1 MTHQG
6 DATVNKPEER
16 FEVSA
21 TASNHFAWI
30 RTRLALERTIMAWVR
45 TSASLIGFGF
55 TIVQFFQRVQSSAS
69 PAVPVYLPDAPRDFG
84 LALIGS
90 GVLGLVV
97 ALWQYHKL
105 LRYLWSDEF
114 RSIAGIEKEP
124 ATTSI
129 MWVTIILLLVGLAAF
144 FVVLFRWA

>member
-1 MTHQG
+1 M
-6 DATVNKPEER
+6 NKPDER
-16 FEVSA
+16 FEVST
-21 TASNHFAWI
+21 TASNHFAWL

-55 TIVQFFQRVQSSAS
+55 TIVQFFQRVQSSAAS
-69 PAVPVYLPDAPRDFG
+69 TVPVYLPDAPRDFG

-97 ALWQYHKL
+97 ALWQYNKI
-105 LRYLWSDEF
+105 LRYLWSGEF
-114 RSIAGIEKEP
+114 RTIAGVETEP

-129 MWVTIILLLVGLAAF
+129 MWVTIILLLVGLFAF
-144 FVVLFRWA
+144 FVVLFHWA

>member
-6 DATVNKPEER
+6 DAAVNKPEER
-16 FEVSA
+16 FEVSV

-55 TIVQFFQRVQSSAS
+55 TIVQFFQRVQSTQT
-69 PAVPVYLPDAPRDFG
+69 VPVYLPDAPRDFG

-90 GVLGLVV
+90 GILGLIV

-105 LRYLWSDEF
+105 LRYLWGDQF
-114 RSIAGIEKEP
+114 GPIAGIEKEP

>member
-21 TASNHFAWI
+21 TASNHFAWV

-55 TIVQFFQRVQSSAS
+55 TIVQFFQRVQSTQT
-69 PAVPVYLPDAPRDFG
+69 VPVYLPDAPRDFG

-90 GVLGLVV
+90 GILGLMV

-105 LRYLWSDEF
+105 LRYLWSDKF
-114 RSIAGIEKEP
+114 RSIAGIPKEP
-124 ATTSI
+124 TTTSI
-129 MWVTIILLLVGLAAF
+129 MWVTVILLLVGLAAF

>member
-1 MTHQG
+1 M
-6 DATVNKPEER
+6 NKPDER
-16 FEVSA
+16 FEVSP
-21 TASNHFAWI
+21 TVSSHFAWL
-30 RTRLALERTIMAWVR
+30 RTRLALERTIMAWAR

-55 TIVQFFQRVQSSAS
+55 TIVQFFQRVQSSAP
-69 PAVPVYLPDAPRDFG
+69 PAVPVLLPDAPRDFG

-97 ALWQYHKL
+97 SIWQYHRGL
-105 LRYLWSDEF
+105 HYLWRDEF

-124 ATTSI
+124 MTTPM
-129 MWVTIILLLVGLAAF
+129 MWVAIVLILVGLFAF

>member
-1 MTHQG
+1 M
-6 DATVNKPEER
+6 NKPDDR
-16 FEVSA
+16 FEVSG
-21 TASNHFAWI
+21 TASSHFAWI

-45 TSASLIGFGF
+45 TSASLIAFGF

-69 PAVPVYLPDAPRDFG
+69 AAPVSLPEAPRNFG
-84 LALIGS
+84 LALIAS
-90 GVLGLVV
+90 GVLGLAI

-105 LRYLWSDEF
+105 LTYLWSTDF

-129 MWVTIILLLVGLAAF
+129 MWVTIVLLLVGLFAF
-144 FVVLFRWA
+144 FVVLFHWA

>member
-1 MTHQG
+1 M
-6 DATVNKPEER
+6 NKPEDR

-21 TASNHFAWI
+21 TASSHFAWI

-55 TIVQFFQRVQSSAS
+55 TIVQFFQRIQSTQT
-69 PAVPVYLPDAPRDFG
+69 VPVYLPDAPRDFG

-90 GVLGLVV
+90 GIIGLIV

-105 LRYLWSDEF
+105 LNYLWNSDF
-114 RSIAGIEKEP
+114 RSIAGTEKEP

-129 MWVTIILLLVGLAAF
+129 MWVAIILLFVGLFAF
-144 FVVLFRWA
+144 LIVFFHLG

>member
-6 DATVNKPEER
+6 DAAVNKPEER

-21 TASNHFAWI
+21 TGSSHFAWI

-55 TIVQFFQRVQSSAS
+55 TIVQFFQRVQSTQT
-69 PAVPVYLPDAPRDFG
+69 VPVYLPDAPRDFG
-84 LALIGS
+84 LALIAS
-90 GVLGLVV
+90 GILGLVV

>member
-1 MTHQG
+1 MHQDPAMTK
-6 DATVNKPEER
+6 TEER

-21 TASNHFAWI
+21 TASSHFAWL

-55 TIVQFFQRVQSSAS
+55 TIVQFFQRIQSSQT
-69 PAVPVYLPDAPRDFG
+69 VPVYLPGAPRDFG

-90 GVLGLVV
+90 GVLGLIV
-97 ALWQYHKL
+97 ALRQYHKL
-105 LRYLWSDEF
+105 LNYLWSTDF

-124 ATTSI
+124 VTTSI
-129 MWVTIILLLVGLAAF
+129 MWVTIILLLVGLIAF